1 MYMKGADI
9 RESEIISLCD
19 VFGDSLAGHVL
30 VEVHGTDDGL
40 QRLPVFS
47 RGNFFKFDT
56 N

>member
-1 MYMKGADI
+1 MLDL
-9 RESEIISLCD
+9 RESKIVLFRDI
-19 VFGDSLAGHVL
+19 FGDSLAGHVL

-40 QRLPVFS
+40 QRLPVLS